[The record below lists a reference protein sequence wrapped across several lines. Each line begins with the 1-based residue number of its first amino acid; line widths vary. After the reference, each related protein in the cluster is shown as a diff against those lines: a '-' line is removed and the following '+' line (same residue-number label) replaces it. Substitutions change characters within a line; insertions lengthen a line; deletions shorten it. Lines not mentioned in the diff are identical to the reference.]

1 MALPLITT
9 FKEALMKLTAE
20 ISMYPL
26 ADNYIPAIDGF
37 IEHLNQQTG
46 ITVITTPTC
55 TQVNGEFD
63 AVFSLIQQGIKD
75 SYAQFGRAVF
85 VTKFI
90 ADHQL

>member
-1 MALPLITT
+1 
-9 FKEALMKLTAE
+9 MKLTAE

-37 IEHLNQQTG
+37 IERLNQQAG

-55 TQVNGEFD
+55 TQVNGDFD
-63 AVFSLIQQGIKD
+63 AVFALIQQGIKQ
-75 SYAQFGRAVF
+75 SYAEFGRAVF

-90 ADHQL
+90 ADHEL

>member
-1 MALPLITT
+1 
-9 FKEALMKLTAE
+9 MKLTAE

-55 TQVNGEFD
+55 TQVNGEYD
-63 AVFSLIQQGIKD
+63 AVFALIQQGIKQ
-75 SYAQFGRAVF
+75 SYAEFGRAVF
-85 VTKFI
+85 VSKFI
-90 ADHQL
+90 ADHEL

>member
-1 MALPLITT
+1 
-9 FKEALMKLTAE
+9 MKLTAE

-37 IEHLNQQTG
+37 IKHLNQHG

-55 TQVNGEFD
+55 TQVNGEYD
-63 AVFSLIQQGIKD
+63 VVFALIQQGIKQ
-75 SYAQFGRAVF
+75 SYAEFGRAVF

>member
-1 MALPLITT
+1 
-9 FKEALMKLTAE
+9 MKLTAE

-26 ADNYIPAIDGF
+26 ADNYILAIDGF
-37 IEHLNQQTG
+37 IRHLNQQAE

-55 TQVNGEFD
+55 TQINGD
-63 AVFSLIQQGIKD
+63 YDLVFAFIQQGIKQ
-75 SYAQFGRAVF
+75 SHAEFGRAVF

>member
-1 MALPLITT
+1 
-9 FKEALMKLTAE
+9 MKLTAE

-26 ADNYIPAIDGF
+26 GDNYIPAIDGF

-63 AVFSLIQQGIKD
+63 AVFALIQQGIKA

>member
-1 MALPLITT
+1 
-9 FKEALMKLTAE
+9 MKLTAE

-37 IEHLNQQTG
+37 IEHLNQQAG

-55 TQVNGEFD
+55 TQVNGEYD
-63 AVFSLIQQGIKD
+63 AVFALIQQGIKQ
-75 SYAQFGRAVF
+75 SYAEFGRAVF

>member
-1 MALPLITT
+1 
-9 FKEALMKLTAE
+9 MKLTAE

-26 ADNYIPAIDGF
+26 VDNYIPAIDGF

-63 AVFSLIQQGIKD
+63 AVFALIQQGIKD

>member
-1 MALPLITT
+1 
-9 FKEALMKLTAE
+9 MKLTAE

-37 IEHLNQQTG
+37 IKHLNQQAG

-55 TQVNGEFD
+55 TQVNGD
-63 AVFSLIQQGIKD
+63 YDVVFALIQQGIKQ
-75 SYAQFGRAVF
+75 SYAEFGRAVF